1 MNELSNIQEIFEES
15 QRALDDLQKKIA
27 KESVKLKDGIREQL
41 QVKLD
46 SDKLYESRW
55 VFYHTILGIELFVV
69 IVLLFLIWWK
79 L

>member
-1 MNELSNIQEIFEES
+1 MSNIQEIFEDS

-27 KESVKLKDGIREQL
+27 KESIKLKENIREQL

-46 SDKLYESRW
+46 ADKIYETRW
-55 VFYHTILGIELFVV
+55 VIYHTILGIELFVV
-69 IVLLFLIWWK
+69 IVLLFLIWWE

>member
-1 MNELSNIQEIFEES
+1 MSNIQEIFEDS
-15 QRALDDLQKKIA
+15 QQALDDLQKKIA
-27 KESVKLKDGIREQL
+27 KESSKLKEDIKEQL

-46 SDKLYESRW
+46 SDKLYETRW
-55 VFYHTILGIELFVV
+55 VIYHTILGIELFVV

>member
-1 MNELSNIQEIFEES
+1 MSNIQEIFEDS

-27 KESVKLKDGIREQL
+27 KESSKLKEGIKEQL

-46 SDKLYESRW
+46 SDKVYETRW
-55 VFYHTILGIELFVV
+55 VIYHTILGIELFVV

>member
-1 MNELSNIQEIFEES
+1 MSNIQEIFEDS

-46 SDKLYESRW
+46 ADKIYETRW
-55 VFYHTILGIELFVV
+55 VIYHTILGIELFVV

>member
-1 MNELSNIQEIFEES
+1 MSNIQEIFEDS

-27 KESVKLKDGIREQL
+27 KESIKLKENIREQL

-46 SDKLYESRW
+46 ADKIYETRW
-55 VFYHTILGIELFVV
+55 VIYHTSLGIELFVV

>member
-1 MNELSNIQEIFEES
+1 MSNIQEIFEES

>member
-1 MNELSNIQEIFEES
+1 MSNIQEIFEES

-27 KESVKLKDGIREQL
+27 KESVKLKDSLHQQL

-46 SDKLYESRW
+46 ADKLYESRW

>member
-1 MNELSNIQEIFEES
+1 MSNIQEIFEES

-41 QVKLD
+41 QDKLD

>member
-1 MNELSNIQEIFEES
+1 MSNIQEIFEDS

-27 KESVKLKDGIREQL
+27 KESIKLKENIREQL

-46 SDKLYESRW
+46 ADKIYETRW
-55 VFYHTILGIELFVV
+55 VIYHTILGIELLVV

>member
-1 MNELSNIQEIFEES
+1 MSNIQEIFEES

-55 VFYHTILGIELFVV
+55 VYYHTILGKELFVV

>member
-1 MNELSNIQEIFEES
+1 MSNIQEIFEES

-55 VFYHTILGIELFVV
+55 VFYHTILGIELAVV

>member
-1 MNELSNIQEIFEES
+1 MSNIQEIFEDS

-27 KESVKLKDGIREQL
+27 KESIKLKENIRAQL

-46 SDKLYESRW
+46 ADKIYETRW
-55 VFYHTILGIELFVV
+55 VIYHTILGIELFVV

>member
-1 MNELSNIQEIFEES
+1 MSNIQEIFEDS

-27 KESVKLKDGIREQL
+27 KASTKLKEGISEQL

-46 SDKLYESRW
+46 SDKVYETRW
-55 VFYHTILGIELFVV
+55 VIYHTILGIELFFV
-69 IVLLFLIWWK
+69 IVLLFLIWWE